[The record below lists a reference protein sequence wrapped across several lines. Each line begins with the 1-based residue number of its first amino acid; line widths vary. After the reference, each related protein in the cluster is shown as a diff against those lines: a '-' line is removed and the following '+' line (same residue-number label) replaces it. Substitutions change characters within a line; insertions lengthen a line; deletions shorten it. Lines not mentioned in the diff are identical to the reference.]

1 MNDYLAISLGV
12 LCAGI
17 GGELFVRGA
26 VGIARWVRIPA
37 GIIGVTI
44 AAFATSSPE
53 LSVAA
58 TAALAGAPQLSLGD
72 ALGSNIVNI
81 SLILALV
88 LLMSGIQTSAEMIKR
103 DFSFALLAPVIIGL
117 LAFDGQLSRM
127 DGVILLIVFTGWLS
141 TVVIGAL
148 GHRKASGE
156 ALAAAGD
163 GQAIFMGMIGIALLI
178 AAGRLIVS
186 GAKGLATV
194 WGMDEFIVGATVVA
208 VATGT
213 PEIATTIIANWRGH
227 PDLGLGN
234 LLGSNI
240 FNGLL
245 IVAVAAIIA
254 PITIVWNE
262 VAVGLFFGILTTLI
276 VFPFRGEVIGRK
288 RGIFLLA
295 VYGLYLVLILQMY

>member
-1 MNDYLAISLGV
+1 MNNYLAISLGV
-12 LCAGI
+12 LCAGL

-58 TAALAGAPQLSLGD
+58 TAALAGAPQISLGD
-72 ALGSNIVNI
+72 ALGSNVVNI

-88 LLMSGIQTSAEMIKR
+88 LLISGIQTSAEMIKR
-103 DFSFALLAPVIIGL
+103 DFSFALLTPVIIGL

-127 DGVILLIVFTGWLS
+127 DGVILLIVFIGWLS

-148 GHRKASGE
+148 GHRQASGE

-163 GQAIFMGMIGIALLI
+163 GQAIFIGVIGIVLLI
-178 AAGRLIVS
+178 AAGRLIVI
-186 GAKGLATV
+186 GAKGLAAV
-194 WGMDEFIVGATVVA
+194 WGMDEFIVGATLVA

-213 PEIATTIIANWRGH
+213 PEIATTIVANWRGH
-227 PDLGLGN
+227 HDLGLGN

-245 IVAVAAIIA
+245 IVAIAAIIA

-276 VFPFRGEVIGRK
+276 VFPFRGEVIGCK

-295 VYGLYLVLILQMY
+295 VYGLYLVLILQI

>member
-1 MNDYLAISLGV
+1 MNNYLAISLGV

-58 TAALAGAPQLSLGD
+58 TAALAGAPQISLGD
-72 ALGSNIVNI
+72 ALGSNVVNI

-103 DFSFALLAPVIIGL
+103 DFSFALLTPVIIGL

-148 GHRKASGE
+148 GHRKASEE

-163 GQAIFMGMIGIALLI
+163 GRAIFIGVIGIALLI
-178 AAGRLIVS
+178 AAGRLIVI
-186 GAKGLATV
+186 GAKGLAAV

-227 PDLGLGN
+227 HDLGLGN

-245 IVAVAAIIA
+245 IVAIAAIIS
-254 PITIVWNE
+254 PITIIWSE
-262 VAVGLFFGILTTLI
+262 VAIGLLFGIVTTVLI
-276 VFPFRGEVIGRK
+276 FPFGVGFIGRE
-288 RGIFLLA
+288 RGLLLLTIYIA
-295 VYGLYLVLILQMY
+295 YVVLILQQ